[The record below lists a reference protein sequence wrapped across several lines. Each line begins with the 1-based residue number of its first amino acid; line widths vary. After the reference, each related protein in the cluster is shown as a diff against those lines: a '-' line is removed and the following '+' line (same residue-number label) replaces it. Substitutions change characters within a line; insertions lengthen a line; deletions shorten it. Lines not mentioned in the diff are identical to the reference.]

1 MNIYDKYSWILV
13 PLTIYL
19 YYFYPN
25 LRPYL
30 LYFMVYISLIGTL
43 DTILV
48 KNKILNTYKITGKI
62 IYYLT
67 LIFHII
73 LLGALYTFPKD
84 GFPNLI
90 SFALMIFVLGF
101 SYITPHWPYFNT
113 RNFFGISYILVYII
127 LSIAYMLLASW
138 RLLRT
143 GA

>member
-19 YYFYPN
+19 YYYYPK

-48 KNKILNTYKITGKI
+48 GNQIIDTYKVFGKY
-62 IYYLT
+62 IYYFT
-67 LIFHII
+67 LIFH
-73 LLGALYTFPKD
+73 LLLLSVLYTFKVD
-84 GFPNLI
+84 GYPNLI
-90 SFALMIFVLGF
+90 SLALMLIVLVF
-101 SYITPHWPYFNT
+101 TYITPYWPYFNT
-113 RNFFGISYILVYII
+113 KNFFGISYIIIYIA